1 MTADALIVVK
11 GGVHAG
17 ASVVVPAGRPLRIG
31 SGGDADLM
39 VIDEGV
45 EPLHVTVELH
55 GTALVL
61 VAHQAKVSV
70 FGRPVPPGRRVTLAR
85 GAWFS
90 AGVVTFQFSGRHAP
104 GATIVRNAERA
115 YLLRHAPLVYLAR
128 HWSDASPATKAM
140 VLGTPFA
147 FVLLTWIASSQ
158 WSGVSHA
165 TRPDEAFR
173 LVTTHIDPKSGALVY
188 EGYVQSPAD
197 LSALTASAWS
207 QKRSPVMHVIVLTQL
222 QEQVGEFLA
231 RYYRGA
237 EVRPAEPGTFTAM
250 LPATQ
255 GFLSPESW
263 DYARVARLARAEI
276 GGLGGL
282 TFPGHAQEGERVR
295 VPIEALGLNLLS
307 SRHAVWLTDAQ
318 GVRYFPGARLPI
330 GRVTRISTCSAYVV
344 RDDDGSTYEFF
355 MDAAHAPKKCR

>member
-1 MTADALIVVK
+1 MTADALIVVM
-11 GGVHAG
+11 GGVHTG
-17 ASVVVPAGRPLRIG
+17 ASVVVPPGRPLRIG
-31 SGGDADLM
+31 SGADADLM
-39 VIDEGV
+39 VIDEGI
-45 EPLHVTVELH
+45 EPLHITVELR
-55 GTALVL
+55 GTALAL
-61 VAHQAKVSV
+61 IAHQAKVSV
-70 FGRPVPPGRRVTLAR
+70 FGRPVPPGRRVMLAR
-85 GAWFS
+85 GARFS
-90 AGVVTFQFSGRHAP
+90 AGVVTFQFCGRHAP
-104 GATIVRNAERA
+104 GAAIMRNAERT

-128 HWSDASPATKAM
+128 HWSDTSFVTKAM
-140 VLGTPFA
+140 VFGAPFA
-147 FVLLTWIASSQ
+147 FVLLTWIALSQ
-158 WSGVSHA
+158 WPDVPRA
-165 TRPDEAFR
+165 TRPNEAFR

-188 EGYVQSPAD
+188 DGYVQSPAD

-207 QKRSPVMHVIVLTQL
+207 QKRAPVMHVIVLAQL

-237 EVRPAEPGTFTAM
+237 DLRPAEPGTFTAM

-255 GFLSPESW
+255 GFLSAESW

-276 GGLGGL
+276 SGLSSL

-295 VPIEALGLNLLS
+295 VPLEALGLNLLA

-344 RDDDGSTYEFF
+344 RDDDGSIYEFF
-355 MDAAHAPKKCR
+355 MDADHAPKKCR